1 MNTYGGRFI
10 LKLIICN
17 LMFLLVL
24 TGCTSA
30 IPDNPTAKSIL
41 KEKPKADI
49 FQFNQLIYINITK
62 PELTKG
68 NFVKKGK
75 LGEIKKMTSSSL
87 FFKDFYAT
95 KLPIGTEIFATNE
108 HNTYSIIVELDDEQR
123 IYKVLIEG

>member
-1 MNTYGGRFI
+1 
-10 LKLIICN
+10 
-17 LMFLLVL
+17 MFLLVL

-41 KEKPKADI
+41 KENPQVDI
-49 FQFNQLIYINITK
+49 LQYNQLIYTNVTK
-62 PELTKG
+62 PEFIQD
-68 NFVKKGK
+68 NFIKSDK